1 MVAEGRNRKHFLL
14 QKMIIWARS
23 ASARNRSRRNDEMMQ
38 QKAAQHVGIRAMGKW
53 RASLFRERQGER
65 LQMRAQV
72 FALTKQLGTLQTSQ
86 MTAAV
91 LTWKQPVVRQR
102 DADLANLR
110 SRLNATSTS
119 ESATKRCAE
128 SRIRVMRNT

>member
-1 MVAEGRNRKHFLL
+1 MAPATRSHDTEPDADLDYESDDADGDCMVAEGRKHFLL

-38 QKAAQHVGIRAMGKW
+38 QKAAQHVGIQAMGKW
-53 RASLFRERQGER
+53 RASSFRERQGER

-72 FALTKQLGTLQTSQ
+72 FRLTKQLGTLQTSQ

-91 LTWKQPVVRQR
+91 G
-102 DADLANLR
+102 N
-110 SRLNATSTS
+110 SY
-119 ESATKRCAE
+119 
-128 SRIRVMRNT
+128 